1 MTPMTALFL
10 RVSRVLQAALELT
23 AHVAGHLALS
33 AALYPGLPGH
43 PDRRIAAW

>member
-1 MTPMTALFL
+1 MPMTALFL

-23 AHVAGHLALS
+23 AHVAGYPVLS
-33 AALYPGLPGH
+33 AVLYPGLSGH